1 MVSIFIPDSYGGS
14 MADVTLRV
22 LDGADRGKVYDSLP
36 TPVRI
41 GREEGNTVQLNDE
54 RISRFHIKIQEDQGK
69 LVLTD
74 LESTNGTRV
83 NGEDVQLRIL
93 QYGDVIALG
102 RSVLLYGTR
111 EQIVGR
117 LDELRGNGLHLADE
131 LDVSKAAQSDPDSMD
146 FELRWGAS
154 DTLHSTL
161 HIPVPPELPTGLS
174 PGQAAQLSEIFE
186 YLHLQSRS
194 LVQAVSLAEGANK
207 VQLDLSQWQH
217 VLDLQ
222 AQMAEYLRKIGEP
235 GAE

>member
-1 MVSIFIPDSYGGS
+1 

-22 LDGADRGKVYDSLP
+22 LDGADRGRVYESLP
-36 TPVRI
+36 TPVTI

-93 QYGDVIALG
+93 RYGDVISVG
-102 RSVLLYGTR
+102 RSVLLYGTK
-111 EQIVGR
+111 EQIVSR
-117 LDELRGNGLHLADE
+117 LDELRENGLPLTGEIDSGRTSQQ
-131 LDVSKAAQSDPDSMD
+131 LDPKASD

-154 DTLHSTL
+154 ENLHSTL
-161 HIPVPPELPTGLS
+161 HIPTAPELPTGLS

-186 YLHLQSRS
+186 YLHLQSRT
-194 LVQAVSLAEGANK
+194 LVQGVVLPDGATHAK
-207 VQLDLSQWQH
+207 LDLPHWQEL
-217 VLDLQ
+217 LDLQ
-222 AQMAEYLRKIGEP
+222 AELAEYLRKIGEP
-235 GAE
+235 TAE

>member
-1 MVSIFIPDSYGGS
+1 MVEI
-14 MADVTLRV
+14 TLRI
-22 LDGADRGKVYDSLP
+22 LDGADRGRVFERLP
-36 TPVRI
+36 TPVTI

-93 QYGDVIALG
+93 QYGDVIAVG
-102 RSVLLYGTR
+102 RSILLYGTKD
-111 EQIVGR
+111 QIVSR
-117 LDELRGNGLHLADE
+117 LDELRENGLGLTGDLDPSKMSRHLDPN
-131 LDVSKAAQSDPDSMD
+131 AQD

-154 DTLHSTL
+154 DNLHSTL
-161 HIPVPPELPTGLS
+161 HIPAAPDIPSGLS

-194 LVQAVSLAEGANK
+194 LIQSATLPEGASHFK
-207 VQLDLSQWQH
+207 LDLTQWQQL
-217 VLDLQ
+217 LDLQ
-222 AQMAEYLRKIGEP
+222 AQLAEYLRKIGEP
-235 GAE
+235 ESQ